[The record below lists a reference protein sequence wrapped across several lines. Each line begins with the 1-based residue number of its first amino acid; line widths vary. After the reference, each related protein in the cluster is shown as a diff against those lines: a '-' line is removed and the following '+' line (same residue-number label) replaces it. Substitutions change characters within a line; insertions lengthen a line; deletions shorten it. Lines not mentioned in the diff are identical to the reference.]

1 MEPSPAQRAARDR
14 IAAQLAQ
21 AGFALPGTLTVRAY
35 ACGKPGCR
43 CHADPPR
50 LHGPYAEWT
59 RKIGGKTITRRL
71 TPRQL
76 AEYQPLFDNAKKLRT
91 LLSELQDLTLQ
102 IIETGTTRE
111 PSTPA
116 EPEPAAPE
124 NVGEARLTCGQP
136 SSQTPFAQVNPKRED
151 HSTGINLQ
159 GQVRSSLDSSHPT
172 RRMGAVA
179 VLGGIWE
186 IAFCASPS
194 GGTSGAG
201 HGQRLQ
207 CRAGRGRA
215 PCRRRVF
222 EHLGSAPGSTPLRGG
237 RSGRGHGPDGGAVQT
252 GHRPADRGLQL
263 AEQRPGHFSS
273 FWPADGIWAKT
284 MRSVGRGAQPPRLL
298 LGRSP

>member
-1 MEPSPAQRAARDR
+1 MEPSPAQRAARDQ

-91 LLSELQDLTLQ
+91 LLSDLQDLTLQ
-102 IIETGTTRE
+102 IIETGATRE

-116 EPEPAAPE
+116 EPEPHTPE

-136 SSQTPFAQVNPKRED
+136 SSQTPFTQVNPKRED
-151 HSTGINLQ
+151 HSHRSRFSCVPV
-159 GQVRSSLDSSHPT
+159 QVWGLGPPRS
-172 RRMGAVA
+172 RRD
-179 VLGGIWE
+179 LG
-186 IAFCASPS
+186 
-194 GGTSGAG
+194 
-201 HGQRLQ
+201 
-207 CRAGRGRA
+207 
-215 PCRRRVF
+215 
-222 EHLGSAPGSTPLRGG
+222 HL
-237 RSGRGHGPDGGAVQT
+237 RSGSRVR
-252 GHRPADRGLQL
+252 HRPMTAAASFIPFCRIHCLL
-263 AEQRPGHFSS
+263 AGF
-273 FWPADGIWAKT
+273 G
-284 MRSVGRGAQPPRLL
+284 G
-298 LGRSP
+298 